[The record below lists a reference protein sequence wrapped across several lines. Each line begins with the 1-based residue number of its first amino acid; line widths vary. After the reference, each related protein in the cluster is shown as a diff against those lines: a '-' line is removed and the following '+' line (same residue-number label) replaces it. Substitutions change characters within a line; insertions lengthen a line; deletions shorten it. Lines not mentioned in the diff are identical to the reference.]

1 MTYKHLEMIHITL
14 DDGYYCEVIP
24 SASTDGFHDFYLSKI
39 GCGNIIFMFG
49 CRIDSADHAAE
60 LAEANYKDYIGDL
73 EVAGDDEH

>member
-60 LAEANYKDYIGDL
+60 LAEANNEEYASEL
-73 EVAGDDEH
+73 ETDEYDD

>member
-1 MTYKHLEMIHITL
+1 MTYKHLEMIHVTL
-14 DDGYYCEVIP
+14 DDGYFCEVIP

-60 LAEANYKDYIGDL
+60 LAEANYEEYASEL
-73 EVAGDDEH
+73 ETDEYDD